1 MDEEKDFKNSLRDK
15 RVPILVLDQKW
26 HRLFALSGKTP
37 EIVRIETELNK
48 LVENQGQL
56 NSDIKDMKK
65 LKVKLMQSI
74 VENME
79 GTHAEKFGA
88 IESKKLEEDRR
99 LIDELNEKIQDAEDR
114 VLELPQLIKEK
125 NEELMLKSMNFCY
138 EKLRTNMQEAG
149 EIAEWIVQVRKDLK
163 KNIIKKQNRE
173 INNRQIYSYM
183 HDIFGAEVIDLFD
196 LKYEDVEQ
204 KLEKKKEPD
213 KNKEPEKSKE
223 PDKNNSEKAEKA
235 KEPRET

>member
-1 MDEEKDFKNSLRDK
+1 MDEEKDFKNSLKDK

-26 HRLFALSGKTP
+26 HRLFALNGKTP
-37 EIVRIETELNK
+37 EILRIEAELNK

-65 LKVKLMQSI
+65 LKTKLMQSI

-79 GTHAEKFGA
+79 GTHAENFGA
-88 IESKKLEEDRR
+88 IESKKLDEDRR
-99 LIDELNEKIQDAEDR
+99 LIDELNVKIADAEDR
-114 VLELPQLIKEK
+114 VLELPQLIKAK
-125 NEELMLKSMNFCY
+125 NEELMLESMNFCY

-213 KNKEPEKSKE
+213 KNDSEKADKAKEPEKK
-223 PDKNNSEKAEKA
+223 
-235 KEPRET
+235 

>member
-1 MDEEKDFKNSLRDK
+1 MDEEKDFKNSLKDK

-26 HRLFALSGKTP
+26 HRLFALNGKSP
-37 EIVRIETELNK
+37 EILRIEAELNK

-65 LKVKLMQSI
+65 LKAKLMQSI

-79 GTHAEKFGA
+79 GTHAENFGA
-88 IESKKLEEDRR
+88 IESKKLDEDRR
-99 LIDELNEKIQDAEDR
+99 LIDELNVKIADAEDK
-114 VLELPQLIKEK
+114 VLELPQLIKDK
-125 NEELMLKSMNFCY
+125 NEELMLESMNFCY
-138 EKLRTNMQEAG
+138 EKLRTNMQEAS

-213 KNKEPEKSKE
+213 KNDSKKADKAKEPEKK
-223 PDKNNSEKAEKA
+223 
-235 KEPRET
+235 

>member
-1 MDEEKDFKNSLRDK
+1 MDEEKDFKNSLKDK

-37 EIVRIETELNK
+37 EILRIETELNK
-48 LVENQGQL
+48 LVEKQGQL
-56 NSDIKDMKK
+56 NNDLKDMKK
-65 LKVKLMQSI
+65 LKAKLMQSI

-79 GTHAEKFGA
+79 GTHAENFGA
-88 IESKKLEEDRR
+88 IESKKLDEDRR
-99 LIDELNEKIQDAEDR
+99 LIDELNVKIQDSEDSL
-114 VLELPQLIKEK
+114 LELPQLIKEK
-125 NEELMLKSMNFCY
+125 NEGLMLESMSFCY

-149 EIAEWIVQVRKDLK
+149 EIAEWIIQVRKDLK

-183 HDIFGAEVIDLFD
+183 HDIFGAEVINLFD

-213 KNKEPEKSKE
+213 KN
-223 PDKNNSEKAEKA
+223 NSEKAEKA
-235 KEPRET
+235 KEPQET

>member
-1 MDEEKDFKNSLRDK
+1 MDEEKDFKNSLKDK
-15 RVPILVLDQKW
+15 KVPILVLDQKW
-26 HRLFALSGKTP
+26 HRLFALNGKTP
-37 EIVRIETELNK
+37 EILRIEAELNK

-65 LKVKLMQSI
+65 LKTKLMQSI

-79 GTHAEKFGA
+79 GTHAENFGA
-88 IESKKLEEDRR
+88 IESKKLDEDRR
-99 LIDELNEKIQDAEDR
+99 LIDELNVKIEEAEDR
-114 VLELPQLIKEK
+114 ILELPQMIKDK
-125 NEELMLKSMNFCY
+125 NEELMLESMNFCY
-138 EKLRTNMQEAG
+138 EKLRVNMQEAG

-204 KLEKKKEPD
+204 KLEKKKETD
-213 KNKEPEKSKE
+213 NKKEADNKKE

-235 KEPRET
+235 KEPERT